1 MTRHSLGP
9 DYFEGI
15 FQGDPDPWGLDS
27 SDYERAK
34 FDATI
39 SALNGRRY
47 RSALEIGCANGA
59 LTERLA
65 PWCDRLLA
73 IDISGAAVANARR
86 RLALVPTVSI
96 GRMQFP
102 EDQPDARFDLILLSE
117 VAYYWS
123 DADLEAAGGFI
134 ARALDRGGDILL
146 VHYTGQT
153 DYPQTADNAVQ
164 KLWSAI
170 ARELTV
176 GVHHRADR
184 YRIDLWRAG

>member
-1 MTRHSLGP
+1 MTRNSLGP

-15 FQGDPDPWGLDS
+15 FQGDADPWGLDS
-27 SDYERAK
+27 SEYERAK

-39 SALNGRRY
+39 AALNGRRY

-65 PWCDRLLA
+65 PCCDRLLA
-73 IDISGAAVANARR
+73 IDISGTAVADARR
-86 RLALVPTVSI
+86 RLAPVPTVSI
-96 GRMQFP
+96 CRMRFP

-123 DADLEAAGGFI
+123 DADLAAAGGFI
-134 ARALDRGGDILL
+134 GRALDRGGDILL

-153 DYPQTADNAVQ
+153 DYPQTADDAVQ
-164 KLWSAI
+164 KLRSAI